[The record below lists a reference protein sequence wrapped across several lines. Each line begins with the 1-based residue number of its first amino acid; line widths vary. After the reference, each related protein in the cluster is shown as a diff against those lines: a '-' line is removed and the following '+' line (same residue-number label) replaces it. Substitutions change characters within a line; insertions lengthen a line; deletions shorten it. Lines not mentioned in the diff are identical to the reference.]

1 MSKYKTS
8 GFCLA
13 YRKQI
18 IYRKYNF
25 SNHQRSGYRET
36 NQSIIQGQAVLSSRS
51 GVWMLTYVGQTTGE
65 KWSFYTRG
73 KNNSAKTFNEC

>member
-51 GVWMLTYVGQTTGE
+51 GV
-65 KWSFYTRG
+65 
-73 KNNSAKTFNEC
+73 